1 MPEPQKPTEPVGLPS
16 EIANPGTTTIVD
28 GPIETNAGNTVTVTV
43 TCAPLVYGRTG
54 LSPRGDYELCTVR
67 TYRKTGVVTLTTYGH
82 PTLVT
87 VKLKAPAT
95 DGYAAYKKSK
105 AYSSR

>member
-1 MPEPQKPTEPVGLPS
+1 MPEPQKPTEPVDLPTT
-16 EIANPGTTTIVD
+16 IDNPGTTTIVD
-28 GPIETNAGNTVTVTV
+28 RPIITNAGQTAKVTV
-43 TCAPLVYGRTG
+43 TCAPLVYGRALVPG
-54 LSPRGDYELCTVR
+54 GDYELCTVKK
-67 TYRKTGVVTLTTYGH
+67 YRKTGVVTLTTYGH

-105 AYSSR
+105 TYDSR